1 MNLVIV
7 WIFGKL
13 LIMFNSISF
22 LTAIALI
29 SLLSIFEILINF
41 EDYSVFDK
49 IFVMLFSM
57 ICFWRIRQRI
67 ITHNDNEI

>member
-1 MNLVIV
+1 
-7 WIFGKL
+7 
-13 LIMFNSISF
+13 MFNSISF